1 MVSESAAR
9 AAYAFVF
16 GVQPNDRS
24 VVAPFLDSAD
34 PKQMFERMVGHHAF
48 LSRWQSV
55 VLSIAPSISGLVAS
69 DAEVMAQFPAYT
81 GPGTPGFVTD
91 FLGNKLRTTFVHWFE
106 TVNGQVW
113 PPPTAHSHSLHQY
126 GEWVGT
132 LRAVLEGDPSKPF
145 VVFELGAGWA
155 PWCVATI
162 LACRQKGFTRVHAT
176 AVEASVSHLAYIRQ
190 HFADN
195 GIPPDQYTLHHAA
208 ATPTDGFV
216 EFPALDDA
224 AMNYGA
230 GVGDVQLVDRPG
242 TTNMVRVPGM
252 SIATLL
258 KDVERVD
265 LMHID
270 IQGSE
275 ADVVAAS
282 RKVLK
287 AKVRRM
293 VIGTHN
299 REVEHRLLVDLAA
312 DGWLLEQEQACV
324 YHIQDGTFY
333 LYLDGNQVWRNPA
346 V

>member
-24 VVAPFLDSAD
+24 VVAPFLDAAD
-34 PKQMFERMVGHHAF
+34 PKEMFQRMVGHPAF
-48 LSRWQSV
+48 LTRWQSI
-55 VLSIAPSISGLVAS
+55 VLSEAPSVSGLVAS
-69 DAEVMAQFPAYT
+69 DAEVMAQFPRYT

-91 FLGNKLRTTFVHWFE
+91 FLGNKLRTSFVHWFE
-106 TVNGQVW
+106 TMNGQVW
-113 PPPTAHSHSLHQY
+113 PPPTPHTHSLHQY
-126 GEWVGT
+126 AEWVGT

-155 PWCVATI
+155 PWCVATV
-162 LACRQKGFTRVHAT
+162 LACRRKGFTRVHAT
-176 AVEASVSHLAYIRQ
+176 AVEASLSHLTYIRQ

-208 ATPTDGFV
+208 VMGADGHV
-216 EFPALDDA
+216 EFPAVEDA
-224 AMNYGA
+224 STNYGA
-230 GVGDVQLVDRPG
+230 GVGDVQLVGRPG
-242 TTNMVRVPGM
+242 ANNVVRVPAM
-252 SIATLL
+252 SINTLL
-258 KDVERVD
+258 KGVERVD

-275 ADVVAAS
+275 ADAVHAA
-282 RKVLK
+282 RQELK

-299 REVEHRLLVDLAA
+299 RDVEHRLLFDLTA

-324 YHIQDGTFY
+324 YRIENGKID